1 MNTMDGKKW
10 EIMWKEYKQ
19 SGIAESHSRKEAGDR
34 ARKTTRGQSR
44 KGNKNAKGQPGVSSV
59 GGAWWRCPLRPTFD

>member
-19 SGIAESHSRKEAGDR
+19 SGIAESHSRKEAGDG
-34 ARKTTRGQSR
+34 ARKTTRGQSG
-44 KGNKNAKGQPGVSSV
+44 KGKKNAKGQPGFP
-59 GGAWWRCPLRPTFD
+59 A